1 MCSRSEGPCGILQA
15 GDENG
20 LDFLHFPDCM
30 VALRGKRTTRKYVSR
45 HNTGKLRKHL
55 HKCENP
61 CVRAHK
67 GIQNHPVKISRV
79 EACNDGW
86 YYYTD
91 TAIHC
96 LE

>member
-1 MCSRSEGPCGILQA
+1 MSYKL
-15 GDENG
+15 NG

-55 HKCENP
+55 HKCENM
-61 CVRAHK
+61 
-67 GIQNHPVKISRV
+67 GFQNHPAKISGV
-79 EACNDGW
+79 EAYNDGW